1 MSKMFGK
8 FRKMICLVSF
18 VLVILWALSFVT
30 AEPLTAKRQAE
41 QILKTCGVK
50 GGLIVH
56 INCGDGKLTTALH
69 ANNRYLVHGLDR
81 SEGHVAQ
88 ARKYIRTLGIYGD
101 VSIKQLKGNRLPY
114 VDNLVSLVVSEN
126 LGSISKSEVMRVLAP
141 NGVAYIKSGKTW
153 QKKVKSW
160 PKDIDEWTHWLHDPS
175 GNAVARDRKVGSPR
189 SYQWTA
195 KPYWSNQHDTVLSTS
210 AMVSANGRLFYI
222 VDESPSAV
230 FSEAYEGQWFL
241 IARDA
246 FNGVLLWKIPISDW
260 GWKTWGERY
269 NIRFAQPTQLPW
281 RLVATGDVVYATLGF
296 HAPVSAIDAATGSI
310 IRTYEHSRCTD
321 ELLYHNGLLI
331 ISAYDDSGLASI
343 AQTRSQISK
352 RRGKT
357 TEPRV
362 VPKTIRVLDPQT
374 GDIVW
379 EKGTFLGIPTRYDAL
394 EGFDPVY
401 LTAYKNRVV
410 FATRDKIHCLDL
422 ESGETIWEF
431 ARPPREDYRLPLGV
445 RMSENCTLVNHKDVI
460 LYAQPRKKR
469 EGTFHAIYCDLYAIN
484 AETGKVLWKKTCG
497 VWAWGSPPDVFVINN
512 DVWTHEEYIPG
523 QFKGSD
529 SAFVPVSNIPYALIG
544 LDLYSGEETQR
555 IPTTDIFHIGHHHR
569 CYRNKATERFI
580 FTARRGTELTEL
592 ASGEQS
598 IHHYLRS
605 ECRLGIMPAN
615 GLLYTT
621 PHPCA
626 CYVGVL
632 LKGYNA
638 ISARAP
644 NLIGKPSE
652 EPRLVRGTA
661 YSRDI
666 RADVPSATDWPTYRQ
681 DIRRSGFL
689 PTTLPSKLAEEW
701 RIPLQAPLSAVTVYD
716 GRVFVAQKDRHT
728 ITVLSAGAGD
738 RLWEFT
744 TDARIDSPPTIHN
757 GRALF
762 GSADGWVYCLDASD
776 GALIWRFRAAPQE
789 RLMGV
794 DSQLE
799 SVWPVPGSVLAKGN
813 HVYFVV
819 GRSSYLDGGLHAY
832 QLDIKTGR
840 VIAHE
845 RVSHSGLTKAGD
857 PAHASA
863 FTVPG
868 ATNDVLVS
876 DGSAIYLQTQ
886 PVFEQSEKRV
896 PFLSASAGLLDDTR
910 FNRMFWNLNELPGV
924 WASLLVY
931 DDTAFYGF
939 RVFANTGRQLFH
951 LVGTGCSLISG
962 SINVTSKQKVRPHV
976 RSNPYRPKTENVLWK
991 RNIYIR
997 VSAMAVTEHTLLLA
1011 GVPDKVETQDPYAAF
1026 EGRMGG
1032 TLLILDKKTGETLS
1046 EILLKS
1052 PPVWDGMSIASARIF
1067 MALEDGSVICLGE

>member
-1 MSKMFGK
+1 MCRRS
-8 FRKMICLVSF
+8 IYLISF
-18 VLVILWALSFVT
+18 VLLGQALTVLSLLSAAEAQPEALRAKQIFEVT
-30 AEPLTAKRQAE
+30 G
-41 QILKTCGVK
+41 IK
-50 GGLIVH
+50 GGLIVL
-56 INCGDGKLTTALH
+56 IGCGDGQLSASLG
-69 ANNRYLVHGLDR
+69 ASDGYLIHCIDVDER
-81 SEGHVAQ
+81 KVQA
-88 ARKYIRTLGIYGD
+88 ARKHVQSLGLYGR
-101 VSIKQLKGNRLPY
+101 VSVDTFDGKQLPY
-114 VDNLVSLVVSEN
+114 TDNLVNLLVAED
-126 LGSISKSEVMRVLAP
+126 LGDVPITEVMRVLCP
-141 NGVAYIKSGKTW
+141 RGVAYIRQGGTWTKT
-153 QKKVKSW
+153 VKPW
-160 PKDIDEWTHWLHDPS
+160 PEDIDEWTHWLHDPS
-175 GNAVARDRKVGSPR
+175 GNAVSGDRKVGPPR
-189 SYQWTA
+189 FYQWTA

-222 VDESPSAV
+222 VDESPSGV

-246 FNGVLLWKIPISDW
+246 FNGVLLWKIPISNW

-281 RLVATGDVVYATLGF
+281 RLVATGDVVYATLDF
-296 HAPVSAIDAATGSI
+296 HSPVLAIDAATGSI

-321 ELLYHNGLLI
+321 ELLYYNGLLI
-331 ISAYDDSGLASI
+331 ISAYDDSGLASP
-343 AQTRSQISK
+343 AKTTSNISK
-352 RRGKT
+352 RRGET
-357 TEPRV
+357 TNPRV

-379 EKGTFLGIPTRYDAL
+379 EKGAFLGLPTRYDAL

-422 ESGETIWEF
+422 KSGETIWEF
-431 ARPPREDYRLPLGV
+431 ARPPRGDYRLILGV
-445 RMSENCTLVNHKDVI
+445 RMSENCTLVNHKDVV
-460 LYAQPRKKR
+460 LYAQPQNKN
-469 EGTFHAIYCDLYAIN
+469 EGTYHTIYCDLYAIN
-484 AETGKVLWKKTCG
+484 AKTGKVLWKKTCG
-497 VWAWGSPPDVFVINN
+497 AWSWGSPPDVFVIDNN
-512 DVWTHEEYIPG
+512 VWVHEYIPG
-523 QFKGSD
+523 LQFKGPSVVD
-529 SAFVPVSNIPYALIG
+529 VNSVPYTLIG
-544 LDLYSGEETQR
+544 LDLYSGEETRR

-592 ASGEQS
+592 KSGEQS

-621 PHPCA
+621 AHPCG
-626 CYVGVL
+626 CFMGVI

-638 ISARAP
+638 ISATRAP
-644 NLIGKPSE
+644 NALEKPSE
-652 EPRLVRGTA
+652 ETRLVRGIA

-666 RADVPSATDWPTYRQ
+666 RASAPSATDWPTHRQ

-689 PTTLPSKLAEEW
+689 RTKLPSKLAEEW

-744 TDARIDSPPTIHN
+744 AGARIDSPPTIHN

-789 RLMGV
+789 WLMGV
-794 DSQLE
+794 NSQLE
-799 SVWPVPGSVLAKGN
+799 SAWPVPGSVLAEGD
-813 HVYFVV
+813 HVYFVA

-845 RVSHSGLTKAGD
+845 RVSHSGLTKAGN
-857 PAHASA
+857 PALASE
-863 FTVPG
+863 FTVTG

-876 DGSAIYLQTQ
+876 DGSDIYLQTQ
-886 PVFEQSEKRV
+886 PVFGQSGKRAH
-896 PFLSASAGLLDDTR
+896 FISTTAGLLDDTL
-910 FNRMFWNLNELPGV
+910 FNRMFWNLDGLPGA
-924 WASLLVY
+924 WASLLVC
-931 DDTAFYGF
+931 DDLAYYGF
-939 RVFANTGRQLFH
+939 RAFKNTRRGFH
-951 LVGTGCSLISG
+951 LVGSGYELISA
-962 SINVTSKQKVRPHV
+962 SKNVDSKDKVGLNERLLKAD
-976 RSNPYRPKTENVLWK
+976 RSQPKTENVLWK
-991 RNIYIR
+991 RSVSIR

-1011 GVPDKVETQDPYAAF
+1011 GVPDQVGPQDPYAAF

-1032 TLLILDKKTGETLS
+1032 ALLILNKKTGQTMS

-1052 PPVWDGMSIASARIF
+1052 PPVWDGMSIAGARIF
-1067 MALEDGSVICLGE
+1067 MALEDGSVMCLGK

>member
-1 MSKMFGK
+1 
-8 FRKMICLVSF
+8 
-18 VLVILWALSFVT
+18 
-30 AEPLTAKRQAE
+30 
-41 QILKTCGVK
+41 
-50 GGLIVH
+50 
-56 INCGDGKLTTALH
+56 
-69 ANNRYLVHGLDR
+69 
-81 SEGHVAQ
+81 
-88 ARKYIRTLGIYGD
+88 
-101 VSIKQLKGNRLPY
+101 
-114 VDNLVSLVVSEN
+114 
-126 LGSISKSEVMRVLAP
+126 
-141 NGVAYIKSGKTW
+141 
-153 QKKVKSW
+153 
-160 PKDIDEWTHWLHDPS
+160 
-175 GNAVARDRKVGSPR
+175 
-189 SYQWTA
+189 
-195 KPYWSNQHDTVLSTS
+195 
-210 AMVSANGRLFYI
+210 
-222 VDESPSAV
+222 
-230 FSEAYEGQWFL
+230 
-241 IARDA
+241 
-246 FNGVLLWKIPISDW
+246 
-260 GWKTWGERY
+260 
-269 NIRFAQPTQLPW
+269 
-281 RLVATGDVVYATLGF
+281 
-296 HAPVSAIDAATGSI
+296 
-310 IRTYEHSRCTD
+310 
-321 ELLYHNGLLI
+321 
-331 ISAYDDSGLASI
+331 LASL

-352 RRGKT
+352 RAGET

-379 EKGTFLGIPTRYDAL
+379 EKGTFLGIPTRYDAV

-422 ESGETIWEF
+422 KSGETIWEF
-431 ARPPREDYRLPLGV
+431 ARPPREDYRLVLGV
-445 RMSENCTLVNHKDVI
+445 RMSENCTLVNHKDVV
-460 LYAQPRKKR
+460 LYAQPQNKSD
-469 EGTFHAIYCDLYAIN
+469 GSYHTIYCDVYAIN
-484 AETGKVLWKKTCG
+484 AKTGKVLWKKTCG
-497 VWAWGSPPDVFVINN
+497 AWGWGSPPDVFGIDNN
-512 DVWTHEEYIPG
+512 VWVHEYIPG
-523 QFKGSD
+523 VQFKGSSVVD
-529 SAFVPVSNIPYALIG
+529 VKSVPYALIA
-544 LDLYSGEETQR
+544 LDLYSGEETRR

-592 ASGEQS
+592 TSGEQS

-615 GLLYTT
+615 GLLYAT

-632 LKGYNA
+632 LKGYHA
-638 ISARAP
+638 ISAGAP
-644 NLIGKPSE
+644 NLMEKPSE
-652 EPRLVRGTA
+652 EPRLVRGAA

-666 RADVPSATDWPTYRQ
+666 RASAPSATDWPTHRQ

-689 PTTLPSKLAEEW
+689 PTTLPSKPAEKW

-744 TDARIDSPPTIHN
+744 AGARIDSPPTIHN

-799 SVWPVPGSVLAKGN
+799 SAWPVPGSVLAKGDQ
-813 HVYFVV
+813 VYFVA

-857 PAHASA
+857 PALTSA

-868 ATNDVLVS
+868 ATNDLLVS

-886 PVFEQSEKRV
+886 PVFGRSGKRA
-896 PFLSASAGLLDDTR
+896 PFLTANAGLLDDTR
-910 FNRMFWNLNELPGV
+910 FNRTSWYLNELPGV

-931 DDTAFYGF
+931 DDLAFYGF
-939 RVFANTGRQLFH
+939 RAFATTNRRVSH
-951 LVGTGCSLISG
+951 LAGSGYDVISA
-962 SINVTSKQKVRPHV
+962 STNVASKKMGLRGAPFPQ
-976 RSNPYRPKTENVLWK
+976 PKTENVLWK
-991 RNIYIR
+991 QSVSIR
-997 VSAMAVTEHTLLLA
+997 VSAMAVTEQTLLLA
-1011 GVPDKVETQDPYAAF
+1011 GVPDQVEPQDPYAAF

-1032 TLLILDKKTGETLS
+1032 TLLILDKKTGQTLS
-1046 EILLKS
+1046 EISLKS
-1052 PPVWDGMSIASARIF
+1052 PPVWDGMAIAGTRIF
-1067 MALEDGSVICLGE
+1067 MALENGSVICLGE